1 MAQIKAAFFDIDGTL
16 LPFHA
21 KALPESTV
29 QALAALR
36 ENGVKTFIA
45 TGRPP
50 VHLPYLHA
58 LDGIPFDGYVTMNGQ
73 YCYLADGTP
82 LYSRYIDRAAL
93 RTLLPYIEK
102 ERISVGFVGKDF
114 CLFNHINDLS
124 RQFALD
130 LQQGEGDVAA
140 CIESDAIYQLSA
152 FLPEENEPEFLRSC
166 PGCIAVRW
174 SPDFCDILPAGGGKP
189 NGLAHTLAHLGLTRE
204 QSIAFGDGG
213 NDVTMLEY
221 AGIGVAMGNGEDALK
236 QREPDN
242 DFTLVIGAD
251 NLQSIRRWRDFPRI
265 LSEYGVTVYPRK
277 GYDVDSIKRQLIE
290 ECKDFPAPYV
300 LDSEEIVPDGMRSL
314 EETLIRS
321 YNIEVIDAPIVDISS
336 TEIRDGLLAGKD
348 MSEFLM

>member
-82 LYSRYIDRAAL
+82 LYSRCIDRAAL

-102 ERISVGFVGKDF
+102 ERIPVGFVGKDF

-174 SPDFCDILPAGGGKP
+174 SPDFCDILPVGGGKP
-189 NGLAHTLAHLGLTRE
+189 NGLAHTLAHLGSTRE

-221 AGIGVAMGNGEDALK
+221 AGIGVAMGNACDAAK
-236 QREPDN
+236 AA
-242 DFTLVIGAD
+242 AD
-251 NLQSIRRWRDFPRI
+251 
-265 LSEYGVTVYPRK
+265 YVT
-277 GYDVDSIKRQLIE
+277 D
-290 ECKDFPAPYV
+290 
-300 LDSEEIVPDGMRSL
+300 
-314 EETLIRS
+314 
-321 YNIEVIDAPIVDISS
+321 DI
-336 TEIRDGLLAGKD
+336 TADGLAKALAHFG
-348 MSEFLM
+348 LI